1 MNSDKEAKG
10 FEEEAQPFDY
20 STLSARSSS
29 SSRTLSATVGEGGR
43 LVIPAELR
51 KLMELSPGEGVAL
64 RVVDG
69 VLHVVSAT
77 MAVKRVQ
84 AIATKLKKPGEN
96 VVDEFIADRLAEQRA
111 VDARFDRLEREARE
125 IAKEKERGKEPRN

>member
-1 MNSDKEAKG
+1 MVSDKSTKG
-10 FEEEAQPFDY
+10 FEEEPHTFDHMSASP
-20 STLSARSSS
+20 STIESK
-29 SSRTLSATVGEGGR
+29 TMSATVGEGGR

-77 MAVKRVQ
+77 MALKRVQ
-84 AIATKLKKPGEN
+84 AIASKLRKPG
-96 VVDEFIADRLAEQRA
+96 VSLVDEFIADRLAEQRA
-111 VDARFDRLEREARE
+111 SDERFDRLHREAM
-125 IAKEKERGKEPRN
+125 ERANETSSDKEPRR

>member
-10 FEEEAQPFDY
+10 FEEEPQPFDY

>member
-1 MNSDKEAKG
+1 MVSDKSTKG
-10 FEEEAQPFDY
+10 FEEEPHTFDHM
-20 STLSARSSS
+20 SGSLSPIESK
-29 SSRTLSATVGEGGR
+29 TMSATVGEGGR

-77 MAVKRVQ
+77 MALKRVQ
-84 AIATKLKKPGEN
+84 AIASKLRKPG
-96 VVDEFIADRLAEQRA
+96 VSLVDEFIADRLAEQRA
-111 VDARFDRLEREARE
+111 SDERFDRLHREAM
-125 IAKEKERGKEPRN
+125 ERANETSPDKEPRR